1 MSQPSPELTLKSG
14 LTSKT
19 AILRQGSKFNCQ
31 YGVIFTLPVTLAMV
45 VIIVN
50 TGHYEFIGLGETH
63 GQATEGLLKRW
74 DEHCERNPDAESG
87 YMQEL
92 IEEGSAQV
100 VEMEPGSAVIYGL
113 DG

>member
-1 MSQPSPELTLKSG
+1 
-14 LTSKT
+14 
-19 AILRQGSKFNCQ
+19 
-31 YGVIFTLPVTLAMV
+31 MV

-63 GQATEGLLKRW
+63 EQATEGLLKRW
-74 DEHCERNPDAESG
+74 DKHCERNPDAESG

-92 IEEGSAQV
+92 IEEGIAQV

>member
-1 MSQPSPELTLKSG
+1 
-14 LTSKT
+14 
-19 AILRQGSKFNCQ
+19 
-31 YGVIFTLPVTLAMV
+31 
-45 VIIVN
+45 
-50 TGHYEFIGLGETH
+50 
-63 GQATEGLLKRW
+63 LKRW

>member
-1 MSQPSPELTLKSG
+1 
-14 LTSKT
+14 
-19 AILRQGSKFNCQ
+19 
-31 YGVIFTLPVTLAMV
+31 MV

-92 IEEGSAQV
+92 IEGKRTSCR
-100 VEMEPGSAVIYGL
+100 
-113 DG
+113 DGARLRRNLRT

>member
-1 MSQPSPELTLKSG
+1 
-14 LTSKT
+14 
-19 AILRQGSKFNCQ
+19 
-31 YGVIFTLPVTLAMV
+31 
-45 VIIVN
+45 
-50 TGHYEFIGLGETH
+50 

-113 DG
+113 AG

>member
-1 MSQPSPELTLKSG
+1 MSLSALVRPR
-14 LTSKT
+14 TSHRR
-19 AILRQGSKFNCQ
+19 A
-31 YGVIFTLPVTLAMV
+31 
-45 VIIVN
+45 
-50 TGHYEFIGLGETH
+50 
-63 GQATEGLLKRW
+63 LKRW